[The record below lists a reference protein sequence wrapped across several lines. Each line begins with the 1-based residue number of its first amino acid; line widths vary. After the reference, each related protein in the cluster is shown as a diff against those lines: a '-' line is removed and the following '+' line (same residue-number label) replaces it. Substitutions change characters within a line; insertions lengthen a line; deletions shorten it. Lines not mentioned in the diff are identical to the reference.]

1 MSAPRLDQ
9 KQGADGLMLE
19 GSQCDGHG
27 RKDVLSIRNDTEIV
41 RRRRVRPQSVA
52 SNTFVCDDGRFFLSC
67 VLQSLISR
75 KSELGLYC
83 GPL

>member
-41 RRRRVRPQSVA
+41 WRRRVRPQSVA
-52 SNTFVCDDGRFFLSC
+52 SNTFVCDDGRFFFLAS
-67 VLQSLISR
+67 
-75 KSELGLYC
+75 YNH
-83 GPL
+83 